1 MTLLKPKETHLNSL
15 LTPLFADD
23 AAWLEENAPD
33 YYTAVQKAIG
43 EGLSPK
49 AIYTFYMQ
57 QAPGRQAL
65 WLRVRHAAEFL
76 SRGNWS

>member
-1 MTLLKPKETHLNSL
+1 MAILAKKETHLNNL

-33 YYTAVQKAIG
+33 YYTAVQEAISQG
-43 EGLSPK
+43 IQPK

-76 SRGNWS
+76 SRGNGQ